1 MSIGAE
7 ASGGMADS
15 AAGVEGG
22 FGFNPLYLQV
32 KQRMLAR
39 MLSGEWAPGMM
50 LPAEHQIA
58 AEIGVS
64 QGTVRK
70 ALDALH
76 AENLIVRRQGRGTFV
91 AQHTSER
98 ALFHFF
104 KLVDPAGERALPETV
119 FCDLARAQADGDIAA
134 KLGLSRRHAVW
145 RVRRHRALGGRV
157 VVCETIHLSA
167 RDFPGLESRTPLP
180 NNVYSLYEQAYGR
193 TVARAMEDLSAVAAA
208 PEEAGPLGLEPGAPV
223 LAIDR
228 IAYGLDD
235 RPIEHRRSVC
245 RTDVYRYRA
254 DLR

>member
-1 MSIGAE
+1 
-7 ASGGMADS
+7 MADS
-15 AAGVEGG
+15 TARAEGG
-22 FGFNPLYLQV
+22 LGFNPLYLQV

-91 AQHTSER
+91 AQHTSDR

-119 FCDLARAQADGDIAA
+119 FSDLVRGQADADVAA
-134 KLGLSRRHAVW
+134 RLGLSRRQAVW
-145 RVRRHRALGGRV
+145 RLRRHRALGGRI
-157 VVCETIHLSA
+157 VVCETIHLGA
-167 RDFPGLESRTPLP
+167 REFPGLDTRVPLP
-180 NNVYSLYEQAYGR
+180 NNIYSLYERDYGR
-193 TVARAMEDLSAVAAA
+193 TVAHAVEDLSAVAAT
-208 PEEAGPLGLEPGAPV
+208 PEDAGLLGLAAGAPV
-223 LAIDR
+223 LMIDR
-228 IAYGLDD
+228 VAYGLDE
-235 RPIEHRRSVC
+235 RPIELRRSVC
-245 RTDVYRYRA
+245 RTDAYRYRS